1 MVRREQEKKGG
12 GQVHTKEF
20 IAKGRNAQRRRGKN
34 GDITNPLVQIP
45 CSVLRWEIS
54 APKKLR
60 RKKNVGVGV
69 TNIRGQ
75 TPIFSLLFLSDF
87 VHLVFLIVYVRKKG
101 SYIYFRDEEICVMA
115 ICDKRQ
121 ALPQSKKKNI
131 LEKEERLRQS
141 FLAGPL
147 LLVNARYS
155 TYKRIDTTYYSR
167 NGTQYIPCKIF
178 I

>member
-1 MVRREQEKKGG
+1 MRDIHSQKATEEK
-12 GQVHTKEF
+12 T
-20 IAKGRNAQRRRGKN
+20 
-34 GDITNPLVQIP
+34 
-45 CSVLRWEIS
+45 
-54 APKKLR
+54 
-60 RKKNVGVGV
+60 NVGVGV
-69 TNIRGQ
+69 KKIRGQ
-75 TPIFSLLFLSDF
+75 TTIFSLLFLSNF
-87 VHLVFLIVYVRKKG
+87 VHLVFLIVYVAEKG
-101 SYIYFRDEEICVMA
+101 SYIYFKDEEIFVMV

-121 ALPQSKKKNI
+121 ALPQRKKKNI

-178 I
+178 IKNEYININSAINTYLWTSMCKQQKVVRRARGQDQKPALFI

>member
-1 MVRREQEKKGG
+1 M
-12 GQVHTKEF
+12 
-20 IAKGRNAQRRRGKN
+20 
-34 GDITNPLVQIP
+34 
-45 CSVLRWEIS
+45 
-54 APKKLR
+54 
-60 RKKNVGVGV
+60 

-75 TPIFSLLFLSDF
+75 TPILSLLFLSDF
-87 VHLVFLIVYVRKKG
+87 VLLVFLIVYVRKKG
-101 SYIYFRDEEICVMA
+101 CYIYFRDEKICVMA

-167 NGTQYIPCKIF
+167 SGTQYIPCKIF
-178 I
+178 FRKINIEILIVQLQHIFGRVCVNNKGWWEEQGGKTKNLLCPFQIWSSILS